1 MGKDMRVMPLSLS
14 ERALAISPSVTLA
27 IDSQAKKLRNEGLD
41 VIPFGAGEPDFC
53 TPEYINDAGKFA
65 IDAGITRYTPVAG
78 TQDLRTKICEKF
90 FRDNGLEY
98 NPSEIIVSNGAKQ
111 VIFTAL
117 SAIVNPG
124 DEVLLPTPCWV
135 SYPEMVRMAG
145 GTPVMIHGNE
155 ENDFIVN
162 AEMIRPYVNEHT
174 KALILNSPSNPNGCV
189 WDRETLQEIA
199 NLAVECGFYIIS
211 DEIYEKLIYDNAVHI
226 SPAALGE
233 DIKAQTIV
241 INGVSK
247 TYAMTGWRIGY
258 AAGPKNVIK
267 AMTSFQSH
275 ASSNA
280 NSIAQYAAATA
291 LSCGDT
297 YIKSMIT
304 EYDVRRRLMHR
315 MLNEIDGLSC
325 RLPKGAFYIMLNLH
339 QMIGRSYKGVKIDGS
354 TRFAE
359 LLLNEKRVA
368 VVPALAFGDDDFARL
383 SYATSRSNIVEGC
396 KRIASFVSE
405 LD

>member
-1 MGKDMRVMPLSLS
+1 MSLSLS
-14 ERALAISPSVTLA
+14 ERTLAISPSVTLA
-27 IDSQAKKLRNEGLD
+27 IDAQAKKLRAEGMD

-65 IDAGITRYTPVAG
+65 IDAGITRYTAVAG
-78 TQDLRTKICEKF
+78 TMDLRAKICDKF
-90 FRDNGLEY
+90 FRDNGVSY
-98 NPSEIIVSNGAKQ
+98 NPSQIIVSNGAKQ

-117 SAIVNPG
+117 SALINPG
-124 DEVLLPTPCWV
+124 DEVLLPSPCWL

-145 GTPVMIHGNE
+145 GVPVMIHGSE
-155 ENDFIVN
+155 ENDFIVS
-162 AEMIRPYVNEHT
+162 AEMLRPYVNEKT
-174 KALILNSPSNPNGCV
+174 KAIILNSPSNPNGCV
-189 WDRETLQEIA
+189 YPRSVLADIA
-199 NLAVECGFYIIS
+199 KLAVECGFYIIS
-211 DEIYEKLIYDNAVHI
+211 DEIYEKLIYDGEQHVCIA
-226 SPAALGE
+226 SLG
-233 DIKAQTIV
+233 DDVKAQSIIV
-241 INGVSK
+241 NGVSK

-267 AMTSFQSH
+267 AMTAFQSH

-304 EYDVRRRLMHR
+304 EYDVRRKLMHR

-325 RLPKGAFYIMLNLH
+325 RLPKGAFYIMLNL
-339 QMIGRSYKGVKIDGS
+339 QNVIGRSYKGTVIDGS
-354 TRFAE
+354 SRFAE

-368 VVPALAFGDDDFARL
+368 VVPALAFGDDNFARL
-383 SYATSRSNIVEGC
+383 SYATSRQNIVEGC
-396 KRIASFVSE
+396 KRIAAFIAE
-405 LD
+405 ME